1 MATNFR
7 HHQQSK
13 GELMFF
19 IDIEGDLYNVNAIL
33 SIKHWGYK
41 GCRSII
47 TFIDG
52 SQKIVAENL
61 QSVMTKISKA
71 KEK

>member
-1 MATNFR
+1 MV
-7 HHQQSK
+7 
-13 GELMFF
+13 F
-19 IDIEGDLYNVNAIL
+19 IDIEGNLYNVNAIL

-71 KEK
+71 TET